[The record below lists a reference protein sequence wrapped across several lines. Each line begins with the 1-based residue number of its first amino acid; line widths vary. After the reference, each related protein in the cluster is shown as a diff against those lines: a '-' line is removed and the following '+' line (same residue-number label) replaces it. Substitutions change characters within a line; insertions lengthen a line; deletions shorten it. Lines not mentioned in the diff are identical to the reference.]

1 MFGEKSVL
9 TLSVKRTAF
18 VLVYIILALK
28 SCWVVLVETF
38 YCDLEAAFSR
48 DTYQQVIY
56 KSRFK
61 ILCSPIVAKKVCS
74 LVLPIFIQQLICK
87 YFTFLCNLERI
98 FLC

>member
-28 SCWVVLVETF
+28 SCWVVLVEMF

-48 DTYQQVIY
+48 DTY
-56 KSRFK
+56 
-61 ILCSPIVAKKVCS
+61 
-74 LVLPIFIQQLICK
+74 
-87 YFTFLCNLERI
+87 
-98 FLC
+98 